1 MPDKK
6 IQARNKFVG
15 KINGKIEKLNQDIKL
30 LIEVDQALNT
40 QTGGGL
46 LDKVV
51 GVLGAASAPATTGSV
66 QINYDLLNAEAQ
78 TLTTQLA
85 SKITTLEKTLGLLL
99 SHISRNTTV
108 DLSRINLP
116 ADAAKLQ
123 SVRDTITRLD
133 TDLDANKFAKFNE
146 LYDSFATGNSVI
158 MEQEYK
164 DAFGTADQLPEQV
177 KDLLHKAILSARQ
190 GKPNQPPA
198 SWR

>member
-1 MPDKK
+1 MNDKK

-30 LIEVDQALNT
+30 LIEVDQALNA

-51 GVLGAASAPATTGSV
+51 GALGAAAAPITTGSA

-78 TLTTQLA
+78 TLTEQLA
-85 SKITTLEKTLGLLL
+85 TKISTLEKTLGLLL

-108 DLSRINLP
+108 DLSQINLP
-116 ADAAKLQ
+116 ADATKLQ
-123 SVRDTITRLD
+123 SVKDAITRLD

-146 LYDSFATGNSVI
+146 IYDSFATGDTAI
-158 MEQEYK
+158 TPQAYK
-164 DAFGTADQLPEQV
+164 DAFRTAGQLPDSV

-190 GKPNQPPA
+190 GKSNQPPA
-198 SWR
+198 AWR